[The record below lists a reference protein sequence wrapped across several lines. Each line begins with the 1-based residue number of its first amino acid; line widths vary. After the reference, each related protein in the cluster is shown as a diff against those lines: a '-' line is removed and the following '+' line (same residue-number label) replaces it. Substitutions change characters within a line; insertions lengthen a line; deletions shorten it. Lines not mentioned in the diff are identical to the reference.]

1 MSETTSLRDTLLYQ
15 KKNGYDALSPA
26 EIVTMNDY
34 CEDYKAYLDA
44 GKTEREACREAVR
57 LAEAAGFVAYT
68 GQELKPGDRVYAV
81 NNDRYCILMIA
92 GAAPLSEGFRLSVAH
107 IDSPRLDLKSVPV
120 YEDSD
125 LCMLKTHYY
134 GGIRKYQWVAT
145 PLAMHGTVTLRDGS
159 SVEICIGED
168 AGDPVFTITDL
179 LPHLAQ
185 EQGRKPL
192 SEAYTGENLNVL
204 AGSLPYADEDSDRIR
219 MTFLS
224 LLHSTYGITER
235 DLITAEISLV
245 PAGCARDVGLDRSL
259 IGAYGQDDRV
269 CGYAALRALLEQS
282 GTPENNLICILA
294 DKEEIGS
301 EGISGMQSQFFD
313 AFVRRVCHA
322 AGICADGCIAK
333 SLCLS
338 ADVAAAYDPNFSEA
352 FEKRN
357 SALANCGVALVK
369 FTGAR
374 GKSGSSDA
382 SSELFARIAAI
393 MDEAGVIW
401 QSGELGRVDLGGGG
415 TVAKF
420 VANRNIPTI
429 DVGTPVLSMHAPFE
443 VTGKLDC
450 YMTFKAFDAFNRAK

>member
-57 LAEAAGFVAYT
+57 LAQAAGFVAYT

-313 AFVRRVCHA
+313 AFVPR
-322 AGICADGCIAK
+322 K
-333 SLCLS
+333 
-338 ADVAAAYDPNFSEA
+338 
-352 FEKRN
+352 
-357 SALANCGVALVK
+357 
-369 FTGAR
+369 
-374 GKSGSSDA
+374 
-382 SSELFARIAAI
+382 
-393 MDEAGVIW
+393 
-401 QSGELGRVDLGGGG
+401 
-415 TVAKF
+415 
-420 VANRNIPTI
+420 
-429 DVGTPVLSMHAPFE
+429 
-443 VTGKLDC
+443 TGK
-450 YMTFKAFDAFNRAK
+450 FIII